1 MGRLVKIV
9 LSIVAGIAVL
19 LVVAAVSFF
28 LLFDPNDFRD
38 KIAAETERRTGRELL
53 IEGDLEVSLFPWLA
67 IGMGKTTLGNA
78 EGFGDEPFASF
89 EQARLSVRLLPMLLR
104 REVSVGTAELDS
116 LQLNLAVARNG
127 RSNWED
133 LLQAGEAAPAD
144 EEAAAGTATLDIAS
158 INVNNAALAY
168 SDAQSGDT
176 YKLSEINMKS
186 GRVSPGDPVPLSGGL
201 SFDLQPAGIAG
212 NIELETIASFD
223 TDAGT
228 VTLDDLSI
236 EGLIEGIAEVPT
248 TLEFATPSLVTNTEQ
263 QVVTPG
269 PIEMSVLGVDIAAN
283 IEPFSYA
290 ESPAPTGTIQIDA
303 FSPRSLMQ
311 RLNIEPPET
320 ADPNALGKAI
330 LDASLRVS
338 DNAFALSKV
347 ELVLDETTL
356 SGDLSVPRG
365 ATGTYRFDLAADSI
379 DLNRYMAPPAEGAAS
394 GGEAAP
400 VEIPVDLIRPLNA
413 RGGLTVGEAY
423 LGALRFEN
431 VELGLNA
438 ANGNLRIHPVS
449 AGLFEGSYNGDV
461 RIDASGATPVLSVNE
476 QVSGVQL
483 GALALAMFEQEN
495 VTGAI
500 NGTFKLTGRG
510 ADLGAVQKSLAGNMN
525 FELVDGAFE
534 GTDVW
539 YEIRRARALLKQE
552 PAPKPVLPARTQFS
566 TVRASGPVTDG
577 VFRNDDL
584 LAELPFMQITGNGT
598 VDFAAAMLDYQM
610 SARVLEKPEF
620 ASGASAAELDEFTE
634 AVIPLRITGP
644 LSSPSVKPDIEGML
658 KEQVKQ
664 EIEEKKEEL
673 KDRLMDKLI
682 GGGEEEPAEGE
693 TQEEPQEEEQDI
705 EDQLKDSL
713 KDIFKR

>member
-1 MGRLVKIV
+1 MSRLVKIV
-9 LSIVAGIAVL
+9 LSVVAGIVVL
-19 LVVAAVSFF
+19 LVIAAVSFF

-38 KIAAETERRTGRELL
+38 KIAAETERRTGRELV

-78 EGFGDEPFASF
+78 QGFGDEPFASF
-89 EQARLSVRLLPMLLR
+89 EQARLSVRLLPLLLR

-116 LQLNLAVARNG
+116 LRLNLAVASNG

-133 LLQAGEAAPAD
+133 LLQAGEAGPAD
-144 EEAAAGTATLDIAS
+144 AEATGAATLDIAS
-158 INVNNAALAY
+158 INVNDAALTY

-176 YKLSEINMKS
+176 YKLSEVNMRS

-212 NIELETIASFD
+212 TVELETVAMFD
-223 TDAGT
+223 TDAST

-236 EGLIEGIAEVPT
+236 DGVIEGIADVPT

-269 PIEMSVLGVDIAAN
+269 PIEMSLLGVDIAAK

-290 ESPAPTGTIQIDA
+290 QSPAPSGTIQVDA

-311 RLNIEPPET
+311 RLNIEAPAT

-330 LDASLRVS
+330 LDAKLRVS
-338 DNAFALSKV
+338 DDAFALTDVK
-347 ELVLDETTL
+347 LVLDATTL

-365 ATGTYRFDLAADSI
+365 ATGTYRFDLKADSI

-394 GGEAAP
+394 GGEEAP
-400 VEIPVDLIRPLNA
+400 VEIPVDLIRPINA

-423 LGALRFEN
+423 LGALKFEN

-449 AGLFEGSYNGDV
+449 AGLFEGSYTGDV

-483 GALALAMFEQEN
+483 GALARAMFEEEN

-500 NGTFKLTGRG
+500 NGTFKLTGQG

-552 PAPKPVLPARTQFS
+552 PAPEPVLPARTRFS

-598 VDFAAAMLDYQM
+598 VDFAAATLDYRM

-620 ASGASAAELDEFTE
+620 ASGATAAELDEFTE

-644 LSSPSVKPDIEGML
+644 LSAPSVKPDIEGML

-664 EIEEKKEEL
+664 KVEEQKEEL
-673 KDRLMDKLI
+673 KDRLLDKLI
-682 GGGEEEPAEGE
+682 GGGDEAPAEDAA
-693 TQEEPQEEEQDI
+693 QEEPQEEEKDI